1 MAVRTILY
9 RGFLSSCNYGCFYC
23 PFSKRESSD
32 GELQLDQRALERFT
46 DWVRHEPG
54 ELSIFFTPR
63 GEALIH
69 GYYQD
74 AFVELSQATRKVV
87 VQTNLSGN
95 LDWLSRT
102 ARQKIAF
109 WCSFHPGETD
119 MDAFLENCE
128 RLLQYGIRFSVG
140 AVGIKENMSVI
151 RELRNRLP
159 DEVYLWIN
167 AYKHEAE
174 YYSQS
179 DLADFTAIDP
189 YFLYNTKR
197 YKSLGLEC
205 DCGAKVFAVDG
216 EGDIRRCHFTDQV
229 IGNIYT
235 GGIPDTENGSL
246 CPNDECWCHIGY
258 VHLKE
263 LGLREI
269 FGSGILERIP
279 AGGRM
284 NLLEI

>member
-1 MAVRTILY
+1 MRAILY

-23 PFSKRESSD
+23 PFARRKPAA
-32 GELQLDQRALERFT
+32 GEVQRDQRALERFI
-46 DWVRHEPG
+46 DWVRQEPG
-54 ELSIFFTPR
+54 EMNVFFTPR

-74 AFVELSQATRKVV
+74 ALVELSHVTRKVV
-87 VQTNLSGN
+87 VQTNLSGR
-95 LDWLSRT
+95 LDWLNCA
-102 ARQKIAF
+102 ARQRIAL

-128 RLLQYGIRFSVG
+128 CLLQYGIRFSVG
-140 AVGIKENMSVI
+140 VVGIKENLSVI

-159 DEVYLWIN
+159 DGVYLWIN
-167 AYKHEAE
+167 ACKHEAD
-174 YYSQS
+174 YYSRS

-189 YFLYNTKR
+189 YFPYNTKR
-197 YKSLGLEC
+197 YKSLGREC
-205 DCGAKVFAVDG
+205 DCGATVFAVDG

-235 GGIPDTENGSL
+235 GGIPDIENGSL

-269 FGSGILERIP
+269 FGDGILERIP
-279 AGGRM
+279 VRF
-284 NLLEI
+284 LTV